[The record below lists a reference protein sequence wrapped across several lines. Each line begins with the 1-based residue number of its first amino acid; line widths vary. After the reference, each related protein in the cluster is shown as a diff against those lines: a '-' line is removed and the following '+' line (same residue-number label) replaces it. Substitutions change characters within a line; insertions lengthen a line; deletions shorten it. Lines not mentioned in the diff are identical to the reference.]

1 MNIQFIIIV
10 LFIVGACF
18 ASRASRRRRRRHNPA
33 VKKILE
39 QNHNIA
45 RILKTQ
51 ELSLFDNDYLD
62 GSRKYKSTI
71 CDYME
76 QQLFASK
83 FDRFTNYTFSDE
95 NRAAFVNE
103 YLSTIYNKEN
113 FPLTYRNSDVELH
126 ATDRQIMDYYS
137 IYCTCPSYTS
147 YKFLM
152 IFLSFYFACFVL
164 SFFVTAC
171 VRTGYNFKINSCFL

>member
-1 MNIQFIIIV
+1 MNLQFIIII

-18 ASRASRRRRRRHNPA
+18 ASKASRRRRRRHSRA

-45 RILKTQ
+45 RILETQ

-76 QQLFASK
+76 QELFASK

-95 NRAAFVNE
+95 NRAAFANE
-103 YLSTIYNKEN
+103 YLSKIYNKEN
-113 FPLTYRNSDVELH
+113 FPLTYKSSDVNLD
-126 ATDRQIMDYYS
+126 ATNRQIMDYYS
-137 IYCTCPSYTS
+137 IYCTCHFYTS
-147 YKFLM
+147 YKFMMVFISLY
-152 IFLSFYFACFVL
+152 SACFAV
-164 SFFVTAC
+164 SYFVSSC
-171 VRTGYNFKINSCFL
+171 FRTDYNFKNR